1 MLIQFKILEIDV
13 IAQAVL
19 NLISIV
25 YILKMNGEGNE
36 KNLGLVV

>member
-25 YILKMNGEGNE
+25 YIQYSKDER
-36 KNLGLVV
+36 